1 MRRLAVPAGLFLFAV
16 LVGPAFRAESAAP
29 ADAPPR
35 VADFTLTDVLTDK
48 PVSLGDFKAKKAVV
62 VTFLGTECPINNAY
76 APRLAELAKAYAD
89 KGVQFLAVNSNCN
102 DTPAV
107 IAGHAK
113 KYGLTFPVLRD
124 AANVVAD
131 RFGARRTPE
140 AFVLDR
146 DRRVV
151 YRGRID
157 DQYGVGYKRDAPT
170 RRDLVEALDEVL
182 AGKPVSRPVTKPA
195 GCFIARAMTPKADG
209 TFTFTRDVSRVL
221 QRNCQECHRPG
232 QVGPMPLLTYEDAL
246 AWSDTLREV
255 VQQQRMPPWL
265 ADPHFGKFQNDRTLS
280 ADDRAKLLGWIDQGC
295 PKGNPAD
302 LPAPREFAEGWSIGK
317 PDQVFTMADEFTVP
331 AVTDEKGLKYQYF
344 IVRTKFAEDRWVQ
357 AAEAR
362 PGNRAVVHHIIVFV
376 VKPGKDGGFMR
387 GRTADGIGDGFL
399 TAYAPGELA
408 SALPA
413 GSAKRIPKNSLL
425 VFQLHYTPNGVEQND
440 RSSVGLIFAKK
451 PPKVEVRTRAI
462 TQRHLNIPPGDANYE
477 ARSETVF
484 DRDADLLSL
493 LPHMHLRGKDFRY
506 EVVYPD
512 GRRETLLSVPRY
524 DFSWQSNYRL
534 EKPLHL
540 PAGTKIECTA
550 HFDNSKDNLNNPDP
564 NKTVRWGDQTWD
576 EMMIGF
582 VDYAY
587 SATPNPK

>member
-1 MRRLAVPAGLFLFAV
+1 MRRLAVPVGLFLFAV
-16 LVGPAFRAESAAP
+16 LVGSAFRAETAAP
-29 ADAPPR
+29 AEAAPR
-35 VADFTLTDVLTDK
+35 VAAFTLTDVLTDK

-62 VTFLGTECPINNAY
+62 VAFIGTECPITNAY
-76 APRLAELAKAYAD
+76 MPRLAELAKAYAD

-102 DTPAV
+102 DAPPR

-131 RFGARRTPE
+131 RFGAKRTPE
-140 AFVLDR
+140 AFVLDP
-146 DRRVV
+146 DGRVV

-170 RRDLVEALDEVL
+170 RRDLAEALDEVL
-182 AGKPVSRPVTKPA
+182 AGKPVSRPVTDPA
-195 GCFIARAMTPKADG
+195 GCFIARAVKPKADG
-209 TFTFTRDVSRVL
+209 TITFAKDVSRVL

-255 VQQQRMPPWL
+255 VEQKRMPPWL
-265 ADPHFGKFQNDRTLS
+265 ADPHFGKFQNDRSLS
-280 ADDRAKLLGWIDQGC
+280 ADDRATLLGWIDQGC
-295 PKGNPAD
+295 PKGDVAD
-302 LPAPREFAEGWSIGK
+302 LPPAKDFAEGWSIGK
-317 PDQVFTMADEFTVP
+317 PDQVFTMPDEFTVP
-331 AVTDEKGLKYQYF
+331 ATADEKGLKYQYF
-344 IVRTKFAEDRWVQ
+344 IVRTKFAEDRWVR
-357 AAEAR
+357 AAEAK

-376 VKPGKDGGFMR
+376 VKPGKDGGLMR
-387 GRTADGIGDGFL
+387 EKTADGIGDGFL

-408 SALPA
+408 SALPD
-413 GSAKRIPKNSLL
+413 GSAKRVPKNSIL
-425 VFQLHYTPNGVEQND
+425 VFQMHYTPNGVEQTD
-440 RSSVGLIFAKK
+440 RSSVGLIFAKE
-451 PPKVEVRTRAI
+451 PPKVEVRTRAVA
-462 TQRHLNIPPGDANYE
+462 QKRLNIPPGEANYE
-477 ARSETVF
+477 AKSETVF
-484 DRDADLLSL
+484 DQDADLLSL

-512 GRRETLLSVPRY
+512 GKRETLLSVPRY
-524 DFSWQSNYRL
+524 DFNWQSNYRL

-540 PAGTKIECTA
+540 PAGTRIECTA
-550 HFDNSKDNLNNPDP
+550 HYDNSKDNPNNPDP

-582 VDYAY
+582 VDYANTT
-587 SATPNPK
+587 ADKK

>member
-16 LVGPAFRAESAAP
+16 LVVPAFRTQTAATAEAS
-29 ADAPPR
+29 PR
-35 VADFTLTDVLTDK
+35 VAEFTLTDVLTDK
-48 PVSLGDFKAKKAVV
+48 PVSLTDFKAKKAVV
-62 VTFLGTECPINNAY
+62 VAFIGTECPINNAY
-76 APRLAELAKAYAD
+76 APRLAELARAYAD

-102 DTPAV
+102 DAPAV

-170 RRDLVEALDEVL
+170 RRDLAEALDEVL
-182 AGKPVSRPVTKPA
+182 AGKPVSLPVTKPA
-195 GCFIARAMTPKADG
+195 GCFIARARTPKADG
-209 TFTFTRDVSRVL
+209 AITFARDVSRVL

-255 VQQQRMPPWL
+255 VQQKRMPPWL

-295 PKGNPAD
+295 PRGDPAD
-302 LPAPREFAEGWSIGK
+302 LPPAREFAAGWSIGK
-317 PDQVFTMADEFTVP
+317 PDMMFTMPDEFTVP
-331 AVTDEKGLKYQYF
+331 ATADEKGLKYQYF
-344 IVRTKFAEDRWVQ
+344 IVRTRFAEDRWVR

-362 PGNRAVVHHIIVFV
+362 PGNRAVVHHIIVYV

-387 GRTADGIGDGFL
+387 GKTEDGIGDGFL

-440 RSSVGLIFAKK
+440 RSSVGLIFAKE

-462 TQRHLNIPPGDANYE
+462 AQRRLNIPPGDANYE

-534 EKPLHL
+534 ERPLHL
-540 PAGTKIECTA
+540 PAGADRMHRPLRQLEGQ
-550 HFDNSKDNLNNPDP
+550 SQQSRSP
-564 NKTVRWGDQTWD
+564 
-576 EMMIGF
+576 
-582 VDYAY
+582 
-587 SATPNPK
+587 